1 MIRKT
6 TVLLL
11 AALLLAG
18 CGARSAGNKID
29 DQVIHPNVNRAIKDA
44 HPDLS
49 SPTTHTVVT
58 SYNGVILIAGET
70 PREDL
75 RQIATRAAQSVD
87 GVKVVH
93 NELRVAYP
101 TPINIRA
108 NDSLLTTKVK
118 ARLTAETDVPSTK
131 VKVVTVNGVVYLL
144 GIVSRTEADNITYA
158 VRQVGGVQKIVRLFE
173 YID

>member
-1 MIRKT
+1 MRKILFLFLASV
-6 TVLLL
+6 VLT
-11 AALLLAG
+11 A
-18 CGARSAGNKID
+18 CGARSPGNKID

-44 HPDLS
+44 HPDLNR
-49 SPTTHTVVT
+49 PTSHTVVT

-75 RQIATRAAQSVD
+75 KQMATQAAQAVD

-101 TPINIRA
+101 TPANIRA
-108 NDSLLTTKVK
+108 NDTLLTTKVK
-118 ARLTAETDVPSTK
+118 ARLAAETDVPSTK

-144 GIVSRTEADNITYA
+144 GIVSRTEADNITYS

-173 YID
+173 YIN

>member
-1 MIRKT
+1 MMRNI
-6 TVLLL
+6 LLL
-11 AALLLAG
+11 VLTSLMLTA
-18 CGARSAGNKID
+18 CGARSPGNKVD
-29 DQVIHPNVNRAIKDA
+29 DQVIHPNVNRAIKEA
-44 HPDLS
+44 HPDLG
-49 SPTTHTVVT
+49 SPTSHTVVT

-75 RQIATRAAQSVD
+75 KQMATRAAQGVD

-101 TPINIRA
+101 TPANIRA
-108 NDSLLTTKVK
+108 NDTLLTTKVK
-118 ARLTAETDVPSTK
+118 TRLVAETDVPSTK

-173 YID
+173 YIN

>member
-1 MIRKT
+1 MRKILFLFLASI
-6 TVLLL
+6 VLT
-11 AALLLAG
+11 A
-18 CGARSAGNKID
+18 CGARSPGNKID

-44 HPDLS
+44 HPDLNR
-49 SPTTHTVVT
+49 PTSHTVVT

-75 RQIATRAAQSVD
+75 KQMATQAAQAVD

-101 TPINIRA
+101 TPANIRA
-108 NDSLLTTKVK
+108 NDTLLTTKVK
-118 ARLTAETDVPSTK
+118 ARLAAETDVPSTK

-144 GIVSRTEADNITYA
+144 GIVSRTEADNITYS

-173 YID
+173 YIN

>member
-1 MIRKT
+1 MMRNI
-6 TVLLL
+6 LLL
-11 AALLLAG
+11 VLTSLMLTA
-18 CGARSAGNKID
+18 CGARSPGNKVD
-29 DQVIHPNVNRAIKDA
+29 DQVIHPNVNRAIKET
-44 HPDLS
+44 HPDLG
-49 SPTTHTVVT
+49 SPTSHTVVT

-75 RQIATRAAQSVD
+75 KQMATRAAQGVD

-101 TPINIRA
+101 TPVNIRA
-108 NDSLLTTKVK
+108 NDTLLTTKVK
-118 ARLTAETDVPSTK
+118 TRLVAETDVPSTK

-173 YID
+173 YIN